1 MKTETIRIRLNSDL
15 MEMIRKQSQQQVR
28 PIAKQIEYLLLKAIK
43 EKGE

>member
-15 MEMIRKQSQQQVR
+15 METIREQAQQQVR

-43 EKGE
+43 EEK